1 MREEGFEDGADA
13 PGARGADFSAMVKVR
28 QDDRGWLWEYV
39 RNPNRLSDGGGFGSA
54 PTREEA
60 VDRALLVGL
69 RYLLAAGVAFRVSSG
84 GLAWP
89 PSAPLRSFVASRAR
103 QPRMMVK
110 PFGASSDRPSGG
122 SAIHRLP
129 RSWRC
134 LRSGKEKSRNSAAS
148 SKGQS

>member
-60 VDRALLVGL
+60 VDRALLVVR
-69 RYLLAAGVAFRVSSG
+69 RYLLAEGVGSGVSDTRGVSPASNEVSS
-84 GLAWP
+84 
-89 PSAPLRSFVASRAR
+89 
-103 QPRMMVK
+103 
-110 PFGASSDRPSGG
+110 SSSTEERD
-122 SAIHRLP
+122 I
-129 RSWRC
+129 
-134 LRSGKEKSRNSAAS
+134 
-148 SKGQS
+148 